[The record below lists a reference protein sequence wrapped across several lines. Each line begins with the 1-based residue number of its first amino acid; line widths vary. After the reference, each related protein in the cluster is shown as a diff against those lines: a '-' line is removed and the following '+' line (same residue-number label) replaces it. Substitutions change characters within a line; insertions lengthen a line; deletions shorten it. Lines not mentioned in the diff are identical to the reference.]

1 MENENITND
10 YMEFE
15 EVEAYSKPESNDSG
29 KGLGVLAGVGIG
41 AIVSIAAYKG
51 SKWIKAKI
59 KSRKKSKEADAEF
72 ECNYCDHD
80 DVMDDNI
87 VQMDKENN

>member
-1 MENENITND
+1 MENKNITND
-10 YMEFE
+10 YVEFE
-15 EVEAYSKPESNDSG
+15 EVGTYSEPESNDSG

-59 KSRKKSKEADAEF
+59 KSRKESKEADAEC
-72 ECNYCDHD
+72 ELNHD